1 MNMTAAHLSVKG
13 VRETKKATLYR
24 KKAFWAKKTQKK
36 GFFGVFRYALEHFG
50 TLLCH
55 TKDTQT
61 HKTTALMKAQ
71 GVETKGR
78 HFSRK

>member
-1 MNMTAAHLSVKG
+1 MQ
-13 VRETKKATLYR
+13 KKCVL
-24 KKAFWAKKTQKK
+24 AKKIEKMS
-36 GFFGVFRYALEHFG
+36 FFGVFRYALEHVG
-50 TLLCH
+50 ILLYH

-78 HFSRK
+78 QFSRK